1 MFDKLFVAH
10 LALFRSCSRVSSSEM
25 CVFISLL
32 DLVYT
37 FSKFRL
43 LNLES
48 EIVRGRVDFT
58 EVLSLGCFKVNL
70 YDAAGFIAWVSM
82 SD

>member
-1 MFDKLFVAH
+1 MFDKLFGAH

-48 EIVRGRVDFT
+48 EIVRGRIDFT
-58 EVLSLGCFKVNL
+58 EVLSLASFKVNL

>member
-1 MFDKLFVAH
+1 M
-10 LALFRSCSRVSSSEM
+10 ALFAGSALSGLWWR
-25 CVFISLL
+25 VFISLL

-58 EVLSLGCFKVNL
+58 EVLSLASFKVNL

>member
-1 MFDKLFVAH
+1 MFVPH

-25 CVFISLL
+25 WVFISLL

-43 LNLES
+43 LDLES
-48 EIVRGRVDFT
+48 QIVRGRVDIT
-58 EVLSLGCFKVNL
+58 EALSLVSFKVNL

>member
-1 MFDKLFVAH
+1 MFDKLFVAR

-43 LNLES
+43 LNVES
-48 EIVRGRVDFT
+48 EIVQGRVDFT

-70 YDAAGFIAWVSM
+70 YDAARFIAWVSM